1 MPKESTLAAPNS
13 PLIRNHNQSDLRNP
27 HTLLVLSFALV
38 TRLLYLVALKPMWT
52 PDSVTYT
59 TACSLWATHFF
70 TDGAR
75 TPMYPLLLGLVQT
88 LAGVPAI
95 SSLHPAAG
103 YILVAVQSLLGVISC
118 LLVYSCLT
126 KLQIRPLLALFSSL
140 FFAALYA
147 PAMYEQAVLTE
158 SLSLFSLVLVA
169 WLVVELNLRISQ
181 ETRITGLS
189 MIAGAVIGCAILV
202 RPENLIVALSICLIN
217 MLVALAIL
225 RTPVRTASARALV
238 KSSAILILCA
248 APFVLGWMTVNFIG
262 LGQFRLTTMT
272 GWQRSQ
278 TVYNLWDKVEPADR
292 VLGDI
297 LSRSYARRGEG
308 NRGDRRDHFWL
319 AYDELTTRNR
329 DLPLDQ
335 YAKVAPNGGF
345 SGWLYGLASETSRVY
360 THRFTAG
367 ASIRPTVTL
376 QTPNNVGDY
385 IGTVS
390 RKLMI
395 KYPGTWLR
403 NAFTA
408 FLETFNFRYWQP
420 SDSHPVAVSGGSV
433 IRVHMLWSFAK
444 WMDVIEAP
452 VLTVLYCVTL
462 GLAIVGILV
471 LRSSHPDNALGVAPV
486 IALATGTLG
495 TMAAYCLL
503 AGYDIRYSAPHLGTI
518 VIAGAFVFE
527 KILKSF
533 SRHQSAWVPT
543 AP

>member
-1 MPKESTLAAPNS
+1 
-13 PLIRNHNQSDLRNP
+13 
-27 HTLLVLSFALV
+27 
-38 TRLLYLVALKPMWT
+38 
-52 PDSVTYT
+52 
-59 TACSLWATHFF
+59 
-70 TDGAR
+70 
-75 TPMYPLLLGLVQT
+75 MYPLVLGLVQT

-95 SSLHPAAG
+95 SSLHPVAA
-103 YILVAVQSLLGVISC
+103 YILVVLQSLLGVISC

-126 KLQIRPLLALFSSL
+126 KLQIRPRLVLVSSL

-169 WLVVELNLRISQ
+169 WLVIELHLRIGQ
-181 ETRITGLS
+181 ESRITGLS
-189 MIAGAVIGCAILV
+189 TIASAVIGCAILV
-202 RPENLIVALSICLIN
+202 RPENLILALSIFLVN
-217 MLVALAIL
+217 LLVAL
-225 RTPVRTASARALV
+225 RTASARTLL
-238 KSSAILILCA
+238 KSTAILILCA

-278 TVYNLWDKVEPADR
+278 AVYNLWDKVEPEDR

-335 YAKVAPNGGF
+335 YATVAPKAGF
-345 SGWLYGLASETSRVY
+345 GGWLYGLAGETSRVY

-376 QTPNNVGDY
+376 RTPNDVGDY
-385 IGTVS
+385 IGVVS
-390 RKLMI
+390 RKLMM
-395 KYPGTWLR
+395 KYPGTWFR

-408 FLETFNFRYWQP
+408 FLGTFNFQYWQP
-420 SDSHPVAVSGGSV
+420 SDSHPVAISGGSV
-433 IRVHMLWSFAK
+433 IRVHSLWSFAK
-444 WMDVIEAP
+444 WMDALEAP
-452 VLTVLYCVTL
+452 VLTLLYSLTL
-462 GLAIVGILV
+462 GLAIAEIPLL
-471 LRSSHPDNALGVAPV
+471 LRSSHPDNALRVAPV

-503 AGYDIRYSAPHLGTI
+503 AGYDIRYSAPHLGFI
-518 VIAGAFVFE
+518 VMAGTFAIE
-527 KILKSF
+527 KALQIF
-533 SRHQSAWVPT
+533 ARQPAWDHP
-543 AP
+543 PR